1 MVKIADIMKLSRIYQ
16 NNRVKIKFIADMLK
30 NLQILLTGTSYF
42 QPKQGIS
49 RKIFVQWIHSQA
61 S

>member
-1 MVKIADIMKLSRIYQ
+1 MKLSRIYQ

-49 RKIFVQWIHSQA
+49 RKIFVQWILSQA